1 MPWRPAETKLKC
13 PSELRRI
20 VEYEK
25 GNGATVVFTNGCF
38 DLLHPGHV
46 QCLERMCVF
55 DDILIVAVNTDD
67 SFEIVKG
74 RKPLVPFGDR
84 CLMVAA
90 LECVDYVCLLAEPTP
105 RELLRLL
112 RPDVLAKGGTSE
124 YPIGHEIVTGYGG
137 RVVVIP
143 TYGDWS
149 SSRLQ
154 NII

>member
-1 MPWRPAETKLKC
+1 MPWRPAETKLK
-13 PSELRRI
+13 SVLELRSI
-20 VEYEK
+20 VENVHRD
-25 GNGATVVFTNGCF
+25 GLAVVFTNGCF

-46 QCLERMCVF
+46 RCLEQCQQGG
-55 DDILIVAVNTDD
+55 ILIVAVNTDD
-67 SFEIVKG
+67 SFETVKG

-105 RELLRLL
+105 RELLQFFK
-112 RPDVLAKGGTSE
+112 PDVLAKGATSE

-143 TYGDWS
+143 VYGEWS
-149 SSRLQ
+149 SSRLMQ
-154 NII
+154 R